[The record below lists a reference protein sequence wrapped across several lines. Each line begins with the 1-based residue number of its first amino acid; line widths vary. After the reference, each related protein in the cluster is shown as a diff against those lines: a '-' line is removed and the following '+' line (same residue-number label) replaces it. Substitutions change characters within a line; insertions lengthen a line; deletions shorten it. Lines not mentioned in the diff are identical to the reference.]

1 MIWTLLQFAWKPLAA
16 VLAFF
21 GIYAVG
27 AANARQK
34 ARAQQAEQYIDTR
47 KRTDDA
53 DIMGDAPR
61 SLDWLRNRDP
71 NKP

>member
-34 ARAQQAEQYIDTR
+34 ARAKQAEQYIETR
-47 KRTDDA
+47 KRMDDA
-53 DIMGDAPR
+53 DVVGDDPDLSR
-61 SLDWLRNRDP
+61 RWLRERG
-71 NKP
+71 KH